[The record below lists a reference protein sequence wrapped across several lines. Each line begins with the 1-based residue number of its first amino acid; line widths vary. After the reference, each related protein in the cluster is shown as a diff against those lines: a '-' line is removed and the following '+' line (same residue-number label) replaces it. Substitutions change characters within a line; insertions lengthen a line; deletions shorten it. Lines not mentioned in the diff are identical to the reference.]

1 MFNNDDPTV
10 TVCSNLKHSFPV
22 KDYIVMANR
31 TVADLFMRILWESR
45 AHFFNTVRLLS
56 EWFQKSLT
64 KSI

>member
-22 KDYIVMANR
+22 KDYIVMASR
-31 TVADLFMRILWESR
+31 TVADLFMRILSESR

-56 EWFQKSLT
+56 E
-64 KSI
+64 